1 MIITIILIILLI
13 LHIPLFLNFPKVPV
27 MDDAPY
33 DVCIVLGCPA
43 REDGKPSRMQRS
55 RMNKAI
61 QLYQERRVHTI
72 LISGAG
78 VRNNFIEADVM
89 AEYGF
94 NNGIPIN
101 DILLEKEAQNT
112 FDNLR
117 LAKEICEQNR
127 FHRSIVVTSRFHIR
141 RSNFFVKKFFT
152 NYAMCP
158 TDDKEKIK
166 HYLAEYVRMWNTL
179 RIEMKLKYK
188 K

>member
-1 MIITIILIILLI
+1 MIILVLLIIFLL
-13 LHIPLFLNFPKVPV
+13 LHIPLFLNFPKPPL
-27 MDDAPY
+27 MDHDPY

-61 QLYQERRVHTI
+61 QLYLEHHVHTI
-72 LISGAG
+72 MISGAG
-78 VRNNFIEADVM
+78 VRNHYIEADIM
-89 AEYGF
+89 SSYAIAK
-94 NNGIPIN
+94 GIPEK
-101 DILLEKEAQNT
+101 DIILEKKALNT
-112 FDNLR
+112 YDNLR
-117 LAKEICEQNR
+117 LAKNICEQNGY
-127 FHRSIVVTSRFHIR
+127 HRSIIVTSRFHIR

-158 TDDKEKIK
+158 TDDKEKLK
-166 HYLAEYVRMWNTL
+166 HYLAEYIRMWNTL

>member
-1 MIITIILIILLI
+1 MSVLFILIILLL
-13 LHIPLFLNFPKVPV
+13 LHLPLFLNFPKPPL
-27 MDDAPY
+27 MDHDPY

-61 QLYQERRVHTI
+61 QLYREHRVHTI

-78 VRNNFIEADVM
+78 VRNNFIEADIM
-89 AEYGF
+89 ASYAIA
-94 NNGIPIN
+94 NGISKN
-101 DILLEKEAQNT
+101 DIILEKEALNT
-112 FDNLR
+112 YDNLR
-117 LAKEICEQNR
+117 LAKDICLRNEY
-127 FHRSIVVTSRFHIR
+127 HRSIVVTSRFHIR

-158 TDDKEKIK
+158 TDDKEKLK
-166 HYLAEYVRMWNTL
+166 HYLAEYIRMWNTL
-179 RIEMKLKYK
+179 RIEVKLKRK

>member
-1 MIITIILIILLI
+1 MIIILLI
-13 LHIPLFLNFPKVPV
+13 LLLGILTLPLLYYFPKAPM
-27 MDDAPY
+27 MDHDPY
-33 DVCIVLGCPA
+33 DICIILGCPA
-43 REDGKPSRMQRS
+43 REDGKVSRMQRS

-61 QLYQERRVHTI
+61 QLYKQHKTHKL

-78 VRNNFIEADVM
+78 VRNHFIEADIM
-89 AEYGF
+89 ADYAIRHGVPF
-94 NNGIPIN
+94 K

-117 LAKEICEQNR
+117 FASTICEKNQWKR
-127 FHRSIVVTSRFHIR
+127 VIVVTSRFHIR

-152 NYAMCP
+152 TYAMCP
-158 TDDKEKIK
+158 TDDKEKAK

-179 RIEMKLKYK
+179 RIEYQLAHK